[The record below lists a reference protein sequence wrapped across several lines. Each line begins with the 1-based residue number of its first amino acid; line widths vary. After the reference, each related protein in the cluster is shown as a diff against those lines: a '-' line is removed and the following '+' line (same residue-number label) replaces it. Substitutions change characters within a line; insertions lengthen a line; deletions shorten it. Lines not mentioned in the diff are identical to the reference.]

1 MPHRAALL
9 ASLDRHARRQP
20 PADARR
26 ALQMRRFVAGQPR
39 CFERDCWDDGHVT
52 ASALVLDESG
62 ERALFTLHAKLGR
75 WLQLGGHADGNP
87 DLLAVACREATEE
100 SGLVVAPVTEEPID
114 VDVHAIPAWRDEPAH
129 RHYDVRFLLR
139 AQGVAPTATAES
151 LALQWAPLDAVATLT
166 REESIL
172 RLVEKARRC
181 LDALARRS

>member
-1 MPHRAALL
+1 MPHRAPLL
-9 ASLDRHARRQP
+9 TSLDRHARRQP

-26 ALQMRRFVAGQPR
+26 AMDVRRFVARQPR
-39 CFERDCWDDGHVT
+39 CLERDCWRDGHVT

-75 WLQLGGHADGNP
+75 WLQLGGHADGNA

-100 SGLVVAPVTEEPID
+100 SGLPVAPVWSEPID

-139 AQGVAPTATAES
+139 AQGMAPTATAES
-151 LALQWAPLDAVATLT
+151 LALRWVPLDAVATLT
-166 REESIL
+166 QEESIL
-172 RLVEKARRC
+172 RLVAKGWRC
-181 LDALARRS
+181 LNAVPGP